1 MNQTDNQIGKIT
13 AAQLAERYKTSI
25 QQRYLKLNKDKNK
38 LADWFLSSFF
48 NDLPTSEI
56 NKSNIESALDKV
68 LPQS

>member
-25 QQRYLKLNKDKNK
+25 QQRYLKFNKDKNK
-38 LADWFLSSFF
+38 LADWFLASFF

-56 NKSNIESALDKV
+56 SKSNIESALDKV